1 MSERWIRTA
10 ILAIAAVNLAIG
22 LYAGIAPASFFNHV
36 GDYGARNTHYVG
48 DVASFYL
55 AAGLGLLVA
64 AARPSWR
71 VPLLAVVALWWALHA
86 LNHLVDIGQASSD
99 AKGVRDTILIGL
111 GAAAIAYVGWACA
124 RPRSGGDSTDRVN
137 GGLE

>member
-1 MSERWIRTA
+1 MSERWIRAA
-10 ILAIAAVNLAIG
+10 ILAIAAVNLAVG
-22 LYAGIAPASFFNHV
+22 LYAGIAPGSFFDHI

-48 DVASFYL
+48 DVASFYI

-99 AKGVRDTILIGL
+99 GKGVRDTLLIGL
-111 GAAAIAYVGWACA
+111 GAAAIAYVGWECA
-124 RPRSGGDSTDRVN
+124 RRQPEGDSTDGVS
-137 GGLE
+137 GAPE